1 MMTMNALTVIEK
13 PQDLALFQQ
22 GYVEQYEEEVTE
34 LNAKLDEAREA
45 LELAGAMQLHNQIAK
60 QQAQVSR
67 LEKQLEAA
75 SAYLSFYRTGFL
87 PLPRMPLTDLKWTH
101 SEIPVV
107 ALRRLKKAKEL
118 GLFDEFGIVEP
129 QVNRDPILVGIKRFE
144 DGQEVHCFIAW
155 WR

>member
-1 MMTMNALTVIEK
+1 MATNALTVIDK

-22 GYVEQYEEEVTE
+22 GYVQQYEQEVSEIT
-34 LNAKLDEAREA
+34 AKLEEAKEA
-45 LELAGAMQLHNQIAK
+45 LELAEGMSLH
-60 QQAQVSR
+60 AQKSR
-67 LEKQLEAA
+67 WQTQVTNLEKKLEIA
-75 SAYLSFYRTGFL
+75 SSYLSFYQGGFL
-87 PLPRMPLTDLKWTH
+87 PLPRMPLNDLKWTQ
-101 SEIPVV
+101 SQIPVV